1 MPEHSLKALQDSLR
15 EENMIL
21 EAAQEDVSYHTRMAS
36 MRKRDAERAKH
47 HIEDL
52 EETIAA
58 LMAQSVEG

>member
-1 MPEHSLKALQDSLR
+1 MSEHSLVALQKALR
-15 EENMIL
+15 EEKMIH

-52 EETIAA
+52 EETIATM
-58 LMAQSVEG
+58 LAQPLEG